1 MKTPASTPMP
11 GSKQKDYVVVCS
23 HVLVDDGEWVPVDLT
38 EFIDISEDFQ
48 GYDVMFF
55 KYKGKEYK
63 SRVQNRPRC

>member
-1 MKTPASTPMP
+1 MKTSE
-11 GSKQKDYVVVCS
+11 QKYTIICS

-48 GYDVMFF
+48 GYDVMTF

-63 SRVQNRPRC
+63 SRIQNRPRF